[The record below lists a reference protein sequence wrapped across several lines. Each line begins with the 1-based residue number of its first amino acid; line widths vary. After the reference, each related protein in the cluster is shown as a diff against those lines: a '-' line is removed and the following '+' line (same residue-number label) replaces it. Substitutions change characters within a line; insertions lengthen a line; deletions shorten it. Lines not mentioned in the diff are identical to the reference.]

1 MSLLLG
7 YSSDEDDVAA
17 ATTDVFGLQSLHA
30 AKKPRVD
37 EPAPSTSGAAPAP
50 AAQKLTAAPDV
61 LAEDPLHQT
70 SLVTRPTDT
79 QMNVNIPYADLALP
93 VQGPADP
100 FGERHRLPAQNALAG
115 HVEEQAMSEHAFREQ
130 HLTHAIL
137 GYSANPSVDPAAPA
151 VLGALDAARA
161 HGFATLGALR
171 APRSAKKALK
181 RKRGPRGDLDVV
193 DGDGAYAG
201 PWSRWESDEPDGL
214 LLGTEGE
221 GEGADEEEEEE
232 EEEEEPVQVRKAKPK
247 RGAPGLESSVFHG
260 KSMHDYQGR
269 TYMHPPVAEAP
280 QIQQDAGAQECFIPK
295 VCIHTWTGHTQ
306 GVSVVRLFPE
316 TGHLLLSGS
325 MDTKIKLW
333 DVYTHGNCLRT
344 FHGHMKAVKDVT
356 FSNDGRR
363 FLSCGYDR
371 QMKLWD
377 TETGQCIKR
386 FSNGKIPYVVRFHPD
401 EDKQHIFLAGMSD
414 KKIIQYDMDSGEITQ
429 EYDQHLGP
437 VNTITFVD
445 ENRRFVTT
453 SDDKTIRAWDFDIP
467 VVIKYIA
474 EPHMHSMPAVT
485 LHPSKKYF
493 AAQSLDNQILVY
505 STDNFRQARNKRFAG
520 HSVAGYACQVGFS
533 PDGKWISSGDGEGNV
548 VFWEWKT
555 GRIKSRLKAHSKVV
569 IAHEWLPHE
578 TSKVVTGSWD
588 GLIKLW
594 YPTSWKLALATAT
607 PAGQYILW
615 GTRRACGGQ

>member
-1 MSLLLG
+1 MSLLQG
-7 YSSDEDDVAA
+7 YSSSDDEGGIIVPS
-17 ATTDVFGLQSLHA
+17 TDVFGLSSLPVSKKARLDEAASSLALQAQS
-30 AKKPRVD
+30 
-37 EPAPSTSGAAPAP
+37 
-50 AAQKLTAAPDV
+50 APDV
-61 LAEDPLHQT
+61 LSEDPLKQT
-70 SLVTRPTDT
+70 SLITRPTDT
-79 QMNVNIPYADLALP
+79 RMNVNIPYADMVLP
-93 VQGPADP
+93 MQGPENP
-100 FGERHRLPAQNALAG
+100 FGDRNRFLNQNALAG
-115 HVEEQAMSEHAFREQ
+115 HVEEQSMTEHAFRQQ
-130 HLTHAIL
+130 HLTHSIL
-137 GYSANPSVDPAAPA
+137 GYSANPSVDPSAPSF
-151 VLGALDAARA
+151 LGSAEKAEANN
-161 HGFATLGALR
+161 FATIGSVK
-171 APRSAKKALK
+171 APKKDKKELK
-181 RKRGPRGDLDVV
+181 RKRKAKGDLEIV
-193 DGDGAYAG
+193 DGEGAYQG
-201 PWSRWESDEPDGL
+201 PWSTWDGDDPHNVPMEEPDAGEESDESEP
-214 LLGTEGE
+214 
-221 GEGADEEEEEE
+221 EEQ
-232 EEEEEPVQVRKAKPK
+232 VQTRKAKPK
-247 RGAPGLESSVFHG
+247 RGAPGLESSIFHG
-260 KSMHDYQGR
+260 KSMTDYQGR
-269 TYMHPPVAEAP
+269 TYMSPPISEAP
-280 QIQQDAGAQECFIPK
+280 QLLSEAGSQESFIPK

-306 GVSVVRLFPE
+306 GVSVIRLFPD

-377 TETGQCIKR
+377 TETGQCLKR

-401 EDKQHIFLAGMSD
+401 EDKQNVFLAGMSD
-414 KKIIQYDMDSGEITQ
+414 KKIIQYDMNSGEITQ

-453 SDDKTIRAWDFDIP
+453 SDDKTIRAWDYDIP

-485 LHPSKKYF
+485 MHPNKKYF

-555 GRIKSRLKAHSKVV
+555 GRIKSRLRAHSKVV

-578 TSKVVTGSWD
+578 SSKVVTASWD

-594 YPTSWKLALATAT
+594 D
-607 PAGQYILW
+607 
-615 GTRRACGGQ
+615 